1 MRVWFHA
8 LPSVCVYVFATFLA
22 FHEACGER
30 GTENKR
36 WRARMVVASRME
48 RRSRRCREVW
58 PRQESRICSVFR
70 SSSSTSFAFPPS
82 LYLLPPSPL
91 ICFDLLLLS
100 VSLSLSLSF
109 SPLVSR
115 LSRFAFPPPPQPDAA
130 AQGLIYRLRVGST
143 CQLRNV
149 RIVYGNNVVLARR
162 CVGFSWRG
170 RGGGLDLCLGEVVR
184 SKVGASRDALCQDLL
199 SFRNKGARV
208 THRWRDNFDR
218 AILLLYIIRYLP
230 VILKRNRFFH
240 RSSLC
245 LSFSLCPLL
254 FFSSIWIM
262 MREGESMLSSRFNV
276 EIHAR

>member
-1 MRVWFHA
+1 
-8 LPSVCVYVFATFLA
+8 
-22 FHEACGER
+22 
-30 GTENKR
+30 
-36 WRARMVVASRME
+36 MVVASRME

>member
-100 VSLSLSLSF
+100 VSLSLSVLLSA
-109 SPLVSR
+109 R
-115 LSRFAFPPPPQPDAA
+115 LSP
-130 AQGLIYRLRVGST
+130 
-143 CQLRNV
+143 
-149 RIVYGNNVVLARR
+149 
-162 CVGFSWRG
+162 
-170 RGGGLDLCLGEVVR
+170 
-184 SKVGASRDALCQDLL
+184 L
-199 SFRNKGARV
+199 SFRLSPSSPTWCCCSGTNLPTTSR
-208 THRWRDNFDR
+208 F
-218 AILLLYIIRYLP
+218 YLP
-230 VILKRNRFFH
+230 ASQRPDRIREQRGTCAPMCRLFVEGKGRGSGFMSRRSCKVEGGSFSWCSLPRFVVVSKQGGSRH
-240 RSSLC
+240 SSLT
-245 LSFSLCPLL
+245 
-254 FFSSIWIM
+254 
-262 MREGESMLSSRFNV
+262 R
-276 EIHAR
+276 